1 MPKVTAKDKRVLLC
15 DPQELPAAFDA
26 GATSLQLV
34 MLVSPTCPI
43 CLDGVLVI
51 RESLAELGSAEIM
64 IHVVW
69 VPVLKGDSPEAAQDS
84 AQLLGHTSPVAHY
97 WDVERALSNGYCDL
111 LRLPERGRTV
121 AWDLYMIYER
131 GARWTAD
138 PPMPKL
144 WMQQLLLDDVP
155 ELEHSFLVSQLRELL
170 APRDV

>member
-69 VPVLKGDSPEAAQDS
+69 VPVLKGDSPEAAAGFGPTPWAYLTGRS
-84 AQLLGHTSPVAHY
+84 LLGRRARCCRMDTVICSGCQSAAVLSP
-97 WDVERALSNGYCDL
+97 GTC
-111 LRLPERGRTV
+111 T
-121 AWDLYMIYER
+121 
-131 GARWTAD
+131 
-138 PPMPKL
+138 
-144 WMQQLLLDDVP
+144 
-155 ELEHSFLVSQLRELL
+155 
-170 APRDV
+170 